1 MINGYQGVDDAA
13 IFGCEE
19 NPIASMPNTPIRLLT
34 TAQFTKLVERVYA
47 PLNINAANMIEDGTF
62 VDDNNA
68 NGFVTNTG
76 VIAGKD
82 NGKEGKVLQVF
93 PKKEKVLVEGI
104 NITKKHQKPQ
114 GQTMQGGVID
124 ITMPIHISN
133 VALVVKKK
141 SGRVAYKFDK
151 NGQKYRVLA
160 QTGDEV

>member
-1 MINGYQGVDDAA
+1 MKIKKGD
-13 IFGCEE
+13 
-19 NPIASMPNTPIRLLT
+19 
-34 TAQFTKLVERVYA
+34 LVK
-47 PLNINAANMIEDGTF
+47 
-62 VDDNNA
+62 
-68 NGFVTNTG
+68 

-124 ITMPIHISN
+124 ITTPIHISN